1 MVYRGDTF
9 CSDMLRLGEIRSIVA
24 EDVRFNAMT
33 ATTSKELR
41 MKVSSTIGLINPTVI
56 AISPCKSNISYNVSN
71 FVSINETFGP
81 VLHELR
87 GKLTSMDRVI
97 IYCRKIEDCSDLYCF
112 LKRGLGDN
120 FTYPSHAPCELSKY
134 CLVDMFTSVTDQEV
148 KQQII
153 KSFRNPSAPLR
164 IVCATIAFGMGI
176 DTPNVHRI
184 IHFGA
189 PSHLHSYIQETGRG
203 GRDGKLTVAMLLT
216 V

>member
-1 MVYRGDTF
+1 MVIDEAHTVIEWSDTF
-9 CSDMLRLGEIRSIVA
+9 RSDMLRLGEIRSIVP
-24 EDVRFNAMT
+24 EDVRFMAMT
-33 ATTSKELR
+33 ATASKELR
-41 MKVSSTIGLINPTVI
+41 MKCHLQLVLSTLH
-56 AISPCKSNISYNVSN
+56 
-71 FVSINETFGP
+71 ETFGP

-120 FTYPSHAPCELSKY
+120 FTYPSDAPCELSKY
-134 CLVDMFTSVTDQEV
+134 CLVDMYTSVTDQDV

-176 DTPNVHRI
+176 DTPDVHRI

-189 PSHLHSYIQETGRG
+189 PSHLHSYIQETGR
-203 GRDGKLTVAMLLT
+203 DGKLTVATLLT
-216 V
+216 LYSKKYQ